1 MSAAIKTIV
10 TIITTVLFAF
20 CLVFVGLRAA
30 GFATFVV
37 TGGSM
42 EPTIHKGSLVIDQ
55 PVTADKLKLGDVITY
70 DRADQT
76 TTHRIVGVE
85 GSANGTLYSTK
96 GDANTVGDPEPMTFP
111 GRVGLV
117 KLAVPGVGYVVA
129 WMQYIWRMGAT
140 LVAAIIFFAC
150 AGLVLLRRD
159 SAAPVAAKPATVA
172 TKRAPVLTKSATVTA
187 APVAKVAS
195 VKTAKPAPVR
205 RIAQHDANSIWADHE
220 RWLRAKTTRTARAA

>member
-1 MSAAIKTIV
+1 MSAVIKTLV
-10 TIITTVLFAF
+10 TIVTTVLFAF

-55 PVTADKLKLGDVITY
+55 PVTADKLHLGDLITF
-70 DRADQT
+70 DHADQT
-76 TTHRIVGVE
+76 TTHRIVGVQ
-85 GSANGTLYSTK
+85 GTANGTLFSTK

-140 LVAAIIFFAC
+140 VVAAIIFFAC

-159 SAAPVAAKPATVA
+159 RPAPVALPAATRPAVA
-172 TKRAPVLTKSATVTA
+172 PKRAA
-187 APVAKVAS
+187 AA
-195 VKTAKPAPVR
+195 AKPAPVTKAR
-205 RIAQHDANSIWADHE
+205 PIQQNDANAIWADHE
-220 RWLRAKTTRTARAA
+220 RWLRAKTTRTMRAA